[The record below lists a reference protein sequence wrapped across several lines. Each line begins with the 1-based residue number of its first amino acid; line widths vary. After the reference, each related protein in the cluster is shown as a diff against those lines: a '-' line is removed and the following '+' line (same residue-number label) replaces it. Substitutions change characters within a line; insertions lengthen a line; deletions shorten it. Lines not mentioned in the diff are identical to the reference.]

1 MQPGKIEHEVR
12 HGELAHFGLIPQTP
26 YYGTHDATSLYVWT
40 AAELWRWT
48 GNLPL
53 LESLRPHV
61 DRCLAWIDA
70 DGDCDG
76 DGLQEYKTRAGDW
89 GYYNQGWKD
98 SGDSVVNAAG
108 TRAALPIATCEL
120 QGYVVAA
127 KRAWAD
133 TLEQAFDEPI
143 GSARLRQEADQLA
156 DAIEE
161 HFWWEAEGCYYLG
174 LDGDK
179 RPIRSVASNQ
189 GHLLWAGAVTDERAR
204 RVVNRLMEADMWSGW
219 GVRTLS
225 ADHCA
230 YNPLSYQ
237 LGSVWPHDNAIL
249 ASGFCRYGHDQAG
262 GRIARALFE
271 AAERFQYRRLP
282 EVYSGLARDD
292 GSFPVQYLGAN
303 VPQAWASGASIH
315 LISAMLGLAPEAPRR
330 RLVLRP
336 ALPDWLDA
344 IEVTN
349 LRVGDAWVDLR
360 VAHDGV
366 GIVAQRG
373 GLLDV
378 RVA

>member
-89 GYYNQGWKD
+89 VTTTKAGRIR
-98 SGDSVVNAAG
+98 DSVVNAAG
-108 TRAALPIATCEL
+108 TRAAPPIATCEL

-161 HFWWEAEGCYYLG
+161 HFWWEAEG
-174 LDGDK
+174 
-179 RPIRSVASNQ
+179 VAI
-189 GHLLWAGAVTDERAR
+189 
-204 RVVNRLMEADMWSGW
+204 
-219 GVRTLS
+219 TL
-225 ADHCA
+225 A
-230 YNPLSYQ
+230 
-237 LGSVWPHDNAIL
+237 
-249 ASGFCRYGHDQAG
+249 
-262 GRIARALFE
+262 
-271 AAERFQYRRLP
+271 
-282 EVYSGLARDD
+282 
-292 GSFPVQYLGAN
+292 
-303 VPQAWASGASIH
+303 
-315 LISAMLGLAPEAPRR
+315 
-330 RLVLRP
+330 
-336 ALPDWLDA
+336 
-344 IEVTN
+344 
-349 LRVGDAWVDLR
+349 
-360 VAHDGV
+360 
-366 GIVAQRG
+366 
-373 GLLDV
+373 
-378 RVA
+378 